1 MKRIKLGN
9 FQKETYNSFNFILFD
24 IIFCRTGGSVCIA
37 TASPAK
43 FPEAIEKSGL
53 VPEMTPEI
61 KKLFEQEE
69 KYETMNLGQ
78 DWERM
83 LRNKI
88 EFVTDRLKMK

>member
-1 MKRIKLGN
+1 
-9 FQKETYNSFNFILFD
+9 
-24 IIFCRTGGSVCIA
+24 
-37 TASPAK
+37 
-43 FPEAIEKSGL
+43 
-53 VPEMTPEI
+53 MTPEI
-61 KKLFEQEE
+61 KELFEQEE

>member
-1 MKRIKLGN
+1 
-9 FQKETYNSFNFILFD
+9 
-24 IIFCRTGGSVCIA
+24 
-37 TASPAK
+37 
-43 FPEAIEKSGL
+43 
-53 VPEMTPEI
+53 MTPDI

-69 KYETMNLGQ
+69 EYETMNLGQ